1 MKILYL
7 YLRSTFIPYFVTF
20 FHLIVRKQKH
30 WKKSKE
36 TEISYLYLNVTRSH
50 LTSTSS
56 FTFSLFFIYRY
67 SVLKDAEHFLPT
79 MHWQCTCKPTHRVIN
94 VASTSFTCSHPLPK
108 LVVLICNFFVPPRW
122 HQVAIDVS
130 LFFQTD
136 ILTIRMSWQCT
147 CRRTD
152 QGIPHAQFA
161 ARSGLLQQRMRWL
174 MSSQDRAAAAEVRS
188 YSRIW
193 RVKIFFNTKSNAAAI
208 PPLPRSEQWRCSSRR
223 TRLHVGRALDFSGA
237 LFWHCA
243 QQILYS
249 RFISRTHIGTSP
261 EFTLRMPIHSV
272 CRPGRAC
279 VAESLH
285 AIFLLIGVLLTNWRY
300 EPFMM

>member
-1 MKILYL
+1 MHIWAKKKVEKDEDSISVPAKYIHTILWYL
-7 YLRSTFIPYFVTF
+7 LSLNCAKTEALKEEQRNRDFLPVPKCNKKPSYKHKLFYFF
-20 FHLIVRKQKH
+20 FV
-30 WKKSKE
+30 
-36 TEISYLYLNVTRSH
+36 
-50 LTSTSS
+50 
-56 FTFSLFFIYRY
+56 FFWRY

-94 VASTSFTCSHPLPK
+94 VASTSFTWSHPLPK
-108 LVVLICNFFVPPRW
+108 LVVLIWGFPPPRW

-193 RVKIFFNTKSNAAAI
+193 VCQDIF
-208 PPLPRSEQWRCSSRR
+208 
-223 TRLHVGRALDFSGA
+223 
-237 LFWHCA
+237 
-243 QQILYS
+243 
-249 RFISRTHIGTSP
+249 
-261 EFTLRMPIHSV
+261 
-272 CRPGRAC
+272 
-279 VAESLH
+279 
-285 AIFLLIGVLLTNWRY
+285 
-300 EPFMM
+300 

>member
-30 WKKSKE
+30 WKKSRE

-56 FTFSLFFIYRY
+56 FTFSLFF
-67 SVLKDAEHFLPT
+67 LKVFCPKGCGAFSSNNALAMHMQTHPSCHQCGKYIFYMVAPT
-79 MHWQCTCKPTHRVIN
+79 AQACGLN
-94 VASTSFTCSHPLPK
+94 LG
-108 LVVLICNFFVPPRW
+108 FFPPRW

-193 RVKIFFNTKSNAAAI
+193 VCQDIF
-208 PPLPRSEQWRCSSRR
+208 
-223 TRLHVGRALDFSGA
+223 
-237 LFWHCA
+237 
-243 QQILYS
+243 
-249 RFISRTHIGTSP
+249 
-261 EFTLRMPIHSV
+261 
-272 CRPGRAC
+272 
-279 VAESLH
+279 
-285 AIFLLIGVLLTNWRY
+285 
-300 EPFMM
+300 